1 MNSLDILDKHYDRKA
16 ADIQRRIDD
25 QYDKL
30 AELED
35 KLDELMTQL
44 KDLKQQNI
52 SGDSIFRFL
61 LHFDELY
68 NKFSDI
74 EKRNFMMSFI
84 DHIDL
89 YPEKQADGKW
99 IRNIV
104 FNFPVPVLGENKT
117 EISLE
122 NEMTDERSTVSESG
136 NRASFEYE
144 IANR

>member
-1 MNSLDILDKHYDRKA
+1 MVIMDKHYDRKA
-16 ADIQRRIDD
+16 ADSQRRIDN

-74 EKRNFMMSFI
+74 EKRNFMRSFI
-84 DHIDL
+84 DYIDL

-104 FNFPVPVLGENKT
+104 STFRFLYSEKTRRKFPWK
-117 EISLE
+117 
-122 NEMTDERSTVSESG
+122 MK
-136 NRASFEYE
+136 
-144 IANR
+144 